1 MKLNQRRCFE
11 YSTRARNLNFDQQRE
26 ENSLGGGSFAHI
38 FAHER
43 KHRQPGRWK
52 SNEQGIGSF
61 SLDFT
66 RPTRMFKYKNKG
78 GENTATKEHATYPSI
93 ALLIIRLWRCTRASL
108 YLFPFLSFPY
118 IFLLFPLSVSPP
130 PPKGQD
136 TFDATNNKFECV
148 NLGNWYATGKN
159 FNDRVVNNKI
169 NWIIL

>member
-1 MKLNQRRCFE
+1 MFWIFYESQKPKFRPTAGRKFIGGRLVCSYIRPRTKT
-11 YSTRARNLNFDQQRE
+11 STDR
-26 ENSLGGGSFAHI
+26 
-38 FAHER
+38 
-43 KHRQPGRWK
+43 RWK

-130 PPKGQD
+130 PPKSQD

-148 NLGNWYATGKN
+148 NLGNWYTTGKN

>member
-1 MKLNQRRCFE
+1 MLI
-11 YSTRARNLNFDQQRE
+11 YSPTD
-26 ENSLGGGSFAHI
+26 ENIDSQEGEKA
-38 FAHER
+38 
-43 KHRQPGRWK
+43 
-52 SNEQGIGSF
+52 
-61 SLDFT
+61 T
-66 RPTRMFKYKNKG
+66 NKG
-78 GENTATKEHATYPSI
+78 SVAFRSISLVRLGCLNIKTRVVKIPRQREHATYPSI